1 MQTRFALALAA
12 ALLVLPNG
20 SGSAFGAGG
29 GGGGA
34 GSGGGAGGG
43 GGGGSGGRSQG
54 GSTGGSSN
62 GGTSVQDCRSGKVWD
77 KKHQKCVEPKQ
88 GMLDDESLYEVG
100 ARLAKAGRYGEAI
113 SVLGYVANK
122 ADPARSQLSRL
133 FASQVGPHSGWSRL
147 LRRSSPDRS
156 GLHAGSRIPRRGLSI
171 ARRCRLGPGTSSARS
186 KGAAAR
192 IAPNMPCSPIRSP
205 RSGKADCVAVR
216 ASGLGALALRC
227 AGRRRR

>member
-34 GSGGGAGGG
+34 GSGGGGGGAGGG

-62 GGTSVQDCRSGKVWD
+62 GGGTTVQDCRSGKVWD
-77 KKHQKCVEPKQ
+77 KKHKKCVEPKQ
-88 GMLDDESLYEVG
+88 GMLDDENLYEVG

-122 ADPARSQLSRL
+122 ADPRVLNYLGYSHRKSGRI
-133 FASQVGPHSGWSRL
+133 QVGLGYYAEAL
-147 LRRSSPDRS
+147 LIDPNFTPAREYL
-156 GLHAGSRIPRRGLSI
+156 GEAYLSLGDVE
-171 ARRCRLGPGTSSARS
+171 RRCGKDCTEYAMLADQIAALG
-186 KGAAAR
+186 KG
-192 IAPNMPCSPIRSP
+192 
-205 RSGKADCVAVR
+205 
-216 ASGLGALALRC
+216 
-227 AGRRRR
+227 

>member
-34 GSGGGAGGG
+34 GSGGGGGGAGGGGG

-62 GGTSVQDCRSGKVWD
+62 GGGTTVQDCRSGKVWD
-77 KKHQKCVEPKQ
+77 KKHKKCVEPKQ
-88 GMLDDESLYEVG
+88 GMLDDENLYEVG

-122 ADPARSQLSRL
+122 ADPRVLNYLGYSHRKSGRI
-133 FASQVGPHSGWSRL
+133 QVGLGYYAEAL
-147 LRRSSPDRS
+147 LIDPDFTPAREYL
-156 GLHAGSRIPRRGLSI
+156 GEAYLSLGDVASARNQLGEI
-171 ARRCRLGPGTSSARS
+171 ERRCGKDCTEYAMLADQIAALG
-186 KGAAAR
+186 KG
-192 IAPNMPCSPIRSP
+192 
-205 RSGKADCVAVR
+205 
-216 ASGLGALALRC
+216 
-227 AGRRRR
+227 